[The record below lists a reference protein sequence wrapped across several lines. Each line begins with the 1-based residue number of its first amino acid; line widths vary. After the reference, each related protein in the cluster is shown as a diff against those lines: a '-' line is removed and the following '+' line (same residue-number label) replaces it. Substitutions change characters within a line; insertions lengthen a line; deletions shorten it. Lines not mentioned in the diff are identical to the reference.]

1 MKLLEV
7 KNLST
12 GFASESGFFQA
23 VNDISFSLEKGKTT
37 GVVGESGSGKSVT
50 ALSIMRLLPKPSG
63 KIISGSIVFKGQDLL
78 TVQTKDMERIRGNR
92 IGMIFQEP
100 MTALNPVL
108 SIGKQMIEAYRLHT
122 GLNEDEALRSA
133 INMLDRVGLSSP
145 DLRMLEYPH
154 QLSGGMRQRV
164 MIAMAIACKP
174 DLLIADE
181 PTTALDVTVQA
192 QILGL
197 IQDLQK
203 EMGMSVLIITHDLGV
218 VAETCDDV
226 VVMQNGLICETA
238 NVFDLFDKPNHDYTR
253 SLLASIPRLDSQPK
267 STLPVLT
274 SIAKK
279 ERTTETNLDDSNYGR
294 ILHSSDTDNF
304 SQIKPNE
311 ILKVEKLA
319 MYFPFRKGVL
329 GRAKGYN
336 RAVDGVSFSIPQ
348 GQTLGIVGESGC
360 GKSTIARCIL
370 RLYSPTSGKIFF
382 DGKDITKLK
391 PKQLKMIRNDL
402 QMIFQDPMDSL
413 NPRHTAGEI
422 IEEPLA
428 INNFEKFY
436 RKKRVL
442 ELLDTV
448 GLPKESLKKYTFEF
462 SGGQKQRIGIARALA
477 LRPKLVVCDE
487 AVSALDVSTQAHIL
501 NLLLDLQDE
510 FGLTYL
516 FISHNL
522 AVVKH
527 MSDKVA
533 VMRSGK
539 IVEENSSEKIYNEAI
554 QPYTR
559 NLISSIPVIHPSE
572 RANFEPSAR

>member
-1 MKLLEV
+1 M
-7 KNLST
+7 
-12 GFASESGFFQA
+12 
-23 VNDISFSLEKGKTT
+23 
-37 GVVGESGSGKSVT
+37 
-50 ALSIMRLLPKPSG
+50 
-63 KIISGSIVFKGQDLL
+63 
-78 TVQTKDMERIRGNR
+78 
-92 IGMIFQEP
+92 
-100 MTALNPVL
+100 
-108 SIGKQMIEAYRLHT
+108 
-122 GLNEDEALRSA
+122 
-133 INMLDRVGLSSP
+133 
-145 DLRMLEYPH
+145 
-154 QLSGGMRQRV
+154 

-197 IQDLQK
+197 IQELQK
-203 EMGMSVLIITHDLGV
+203 EIGMSVLVITHDLGV

-274 SIAKK
+274 TITKK
-279 ERTTETNLDDSNYGR
+279 ERTIETNLNGSNYGR
-294 ILHSSDTDNF
+294 ILHSSDTDNY
-304 SQIKPNE
+304 SQVKPNE

-329 GRAKGYN
+329 GRAKKYN

-501 NLLLDLQDE
+501 NLLLDLQNE

-559 NLISSIPVIHPSE
+559 NLISSIPVTHPSE
-572 RANFEPSAR
+572 RASFEHSAR

>member
-7 KNLST
+7 NNLST
-12 GFASESGFFQA
+12 GFLSESEVFKA
-23 VNDISFSLEKGKTT
+23 VDNISFSLAKGKTT
-37 GVVGESGSGKSVT
+37 GIVGESGCGKSVT
-50 ALSIMRLLPKPSG
+50 ALSIMRLLPKPAG
-63 KIISGSIVFKGQDLL
+63 KIFSGSIIFKGQNLL
-78 TVQTKDMERIRGNR
+78 KVQPREMERIRGNR

-108 SIGKQMIEAYRLHT
+108 SIGKQMIESYRLHS
-122 GLNEDEALRSA
+122 DISYDAALRSA
-133 INMLDRVGLSSP
+133 ADMLDRVGLSSP

-164 MIAMAIACKP
+164 MIAMAIACNP

-192 QILGL
+192 QILQL
-197 IQDLQK
+197 IQELQK

-226 VVMQNGLICETA
+226 VVMHGGTICETE
-238 NVFDLFDKPNHDYTR
+238 NVFDIFDKPNHDYTK

-267 STLPVLT
+267 SILPVLG
-274 SIAKK
+274 SITKRRK
-279 ERTTETNLDDSNYGR
+279 ERDSNSDSVNYEGNNQDSHTAEIGR
-294 ILHSSDTDNF
+294 DGSHG
-304 SQIKPNE
+304 
-311 ILKVEKLA
+311 ILKIEKLS
-319 MYFPFRKGVL
+319 MYFPIREGVL
-329 GRAKGYN
+329 GRIKSYN
-336 RAVDGVSFSIPQ
+336 RAVDEVSFSITK
-348 GQTLGIVGESGC
+348 GQTLGLVGESGC
-360 GKSTIARCIL
+360 GKSTIARCVL
-370 RLYSPTSGKIFF
+370 RLYSPTSGKIIF

-391 PKQLKMIRNDL
+391 ANQLRLIRNDL

-413 NPRHTAGEI
+413 NPRHTASEI
-422 IEEPLA
+422 IEEPLL
-428 INNFEKFY
+428 INNLNKIY
-436 RKKRVL
+436 RGKRVL
-442 ELLDTV
+442 ELLDIV
-448 GLPKESLKKYTFEF
+448 GLPRESLKKYPFEF

-487 AVSALDVSTQAHIL
+487 AVSALDVSTQAQIL
-501 NLLLDLQDE
+501 NLLLDLQKE

-533 VMRSGK
+533 VMKSGK
-539 IVEENSSEKIYNEAI
+539 IVEENSSDKIYNEAAH
-554 QPYTR
+554 PYTQK
-559 NLISSIPVIHPSE
+559 LISSIPVIHPAE
-572 RANFEPSAR
+572 RTRFERSSN

>member
-122 GLNEDEALRSA
+122 GLNEHEALRSA

-329 GRAKGYN
+329 GRAKNYN

-448 GLPKESLKKYTFEF
+448 GLPKGSLKKYTFEF

-501 NLLLDLQDE
+501 NLLLDLQSE

-533 VMRSGK
+533 VMRSGE

-559 NLISSIPVIHPSE
+559 NLISSIPVTHPSE
-572 RANFEPSAR
+572 RARFEHSER

>member
-37 GVVGESGSGKSVT
+37 GIVGESGSGKSVT

-78 TVQTKDMERIRGNR
+78 TVQTKHMERIRGNR

-197 IQDLQK
+197 IQELQK

-329 GRAKGYN
+329 GRTKNYN
-336 RAVDGVSFSIPQ
+336 RAVDDVSFSIPQ

-428 INNFEKFY
+428 INNFEKLH

-487 AVSALDVSTQAHIL
+487 AVSALDVSTQAQIL
-501 NLLLDLQDE
+501 NLLLDLQNE
-510 FGLTYL
+510 FGLSYL

-559 NLISSIPVIHPSE
+559 NLISSIPVTHPSE
-572 RANFEPSAR
+572 RASFEHSAR

>member
-7 KNLST
+7 NNLST
-12 GFASESGFFQA
+12 GFLSESEVFRA
-23 VNDISFSLEKGKTT
+23 VNNISFSLAEGKTT
-37 GVVGESGSGKSVT
+37 GIVGESGCGKSVT
-50 ALSIMRLLPKPSG
+50 ALSIMRLLPKPAG
-63 KIISGSIVFKGQDLL
+63 KIFSGSIIFKGQNLL
-78 TVQTKDMERIRGNR
+78 KVQPREMERIRGNR

-108 SIGKQMIEAYRLHT
+108 SIGKQMIESYRLHT
-122 GLNEDEALRSA
+122 DISYDAALRSA
-133 INMLDRVGLSSP
+133 ADMLDRVGLSSP

-164 MIAMAIACKP
+164 MIAMAIACNP

-192 QILGL
+192 QILQL
-197 IQDLQK
+197 IQELQR

-226 VVMQNGLICETA
+226 VVMHGGTICETA
-238 NVFDLFDKPNHDYTR
+238 NVFDIFDRPNHDYTK

-267 STLPVLT
+267 SILPVLG
-274 SIAKK
+274 SITKRRK
-279 ERTTETNLDDSNYGR
+279 ERDSNSDSVNYEGNNQD
-294 ILHSSDTDNF
+294 SDTAEIGRDG
-304 SQIKPNE
+304 SHG
-311 ILKVEKLA
+311 ILKIEKLS
-319 MYFPFRKGVL
+319 MYFPIREGVL
-329 GRAKGYN
+329 GRIKSYN
-336 RAVDGVSFSIPQ
+336 RAVDEVSFSITK
-348 GQTLGIVGESGC
+348 GQTLGLVGESGC
-360 GKSTIARCIL
+360 GKSTIARCVL
-370 RLYSPTSGKIFF
+370 RLYSPTSGKIIF

-391 PKQLKMIRNDL
+391 TNQLRLIRNDL

-413 NPRHTAGEI
+413 NPRHTASEI
-422 IEEPLA
+422 IEEPLL
-428 INNFEKFY
+428 INNFNKIY
-436 RKKRVL
+436 RGKRVL
-442 ELLDTV
+442 ELLDIV
-448 GLPKESLKKYTFEF
+448 GLPRESLKKYPFEF

-487 AVSALDVSTQAHIL
+487 AVSALDVSTQAQIL
-501 NLLLDLQDE
+501 NLLLDLQKE

-533 VMRSGK
+533 VMKSGK
-539 IVEENSSEKIYNEAI
+539 IVEENSSDKIYNEAAH
-554 QPYTR
+554 PYTQK
-559 NLISSIPVIHPSE
+559 LISSIPVIHPEE
-572 RANFEPSAR
+572 RTRFERSSN

>member
-1 MKLLEV
+1 VKLLEV
-7 KNLST
+7 NNLST
-12 GFASESGFFQA
+12 GFLSESEVFKA
-23 VNDISFSLEKGKTT
+23 VNDISFSLEKGRTT
-37 GVVGESGSGKSVT
+37 GIVGESGCGKSVT
-50 ALSIMRLLPKPSG
+50 ALSIMRLLPKPAG
-63 KIISGSIVFKGQDLL
+63 KIFAGSIIFKGKNLL
-78 TVQTKDMERIRGNR
+78 KIQPREMEKIRGNR

-108 SIGKQMIEAYRLHT
+108 TVGKQMVEAYRLHT
-122 GLNEDEALRSA
+122 DITDDAALRSA
-133 INMLDRVGLSSP
+133 ADMLHRVGLSSP

-192 QILGL
+192 QILQL

-226 VVMQNGLICETA
+226 VVMHGGTICETA
-238 NVFDLFDKPNHDYTR
+238 NVFDIFDRPNHDYTK

-267 STLPVLT
+267 SILPVLT
-274 SIAKK
+274 SITKRRK
-279 ERTTETNLDDSNYGR
+279 ESDANLESLNYGGNIR
-294 ILHSSDTDNF
+294 DADTAEMG
-304 SQIKPNE
+304 QTEPHG

-319 MYFPFRKGVL
+319 MYFPIREGVL
-329 GRAKGYN
+329 GRIKSYN
-336 RAVDGVSFSIPQ
+336 RAVDEVSFSISK
-348 GQTLGIVGESGC
+348 GQTLGLVGESGC
-360 GKSTIARCIL
+360 GKSTIARCVL
-370 RLYSPTSGKIFF
+370 RLYSPTSGNIIF
-382 DGKDITKLK
+382 DGEDISKLK
-391 PKQLKMIRNDL
+391 ANQLKLIRNDL

-413 NPRHTAGEI
+413 NPRHTASEI
-422 IEEPLA
+422 IEEPLL
-428 INNFEKFY
+428 INNFSKIY

-442 ELLDTV
+442 ELLDIV
-448 GLPKESLKKYTFEF
+448 GLPKESLKKYPFEF

-487 AVSALDVSTQAHIL
+487 AVSALDVSTQAQVL
-501 NLLLDLQDE
+501 NLLLDLQNE

-533 VMRSGK
+533 VMKSGR
-539 IVEENSSEKIYNEAI
+539 IVEENSSDKIYNEAVH
-554 QPYTR
+554 PYTQK
-559 NLISSIPVIHPSE
+559 LISSIPVIHPAGRTKSE
-572 RANFEPSAR
+572 

>member
-294 ILHSSDTDNF
+294 ILHSSDTDNY
-304 SQIKPNE
+304 SQIKLNE

-329 GRAKGYN
+329 GRAKDYN

-501 NLLLDLQDE
+501 NLLLDLQSE

-533 VMRSGK
+533 VMRSGE

-559 NLISSIPVIHPSE
+559 NLISSIPVTHPSE
-572 RANFEPSAR
+572 RASFENSVR

>member
-7 KNLST
+7 NNLST
-12 GFASESGFFQA
+12 GFLSESEVFRA
-23 VNDISFSLEKGKTT
+23 VNNISFSLAEGKTT
-37 GVVGESGSGKSVT
+37 GIVGESGCGKSVT
-50 ALSIMRLLPKPSG
+50 ALSIMRLLPKPAG
-63 KIISGSIVFKGQDLL
+63 KIFSGSIIFKGQNLL
-78 TVQTKDMERIRGNR
+78 KVQPREMERIRGNR

-108 SIGKQMIEAYRLHT
+108 SIGKQMIESYRLHT
-122 GLNEDEALRSA
+122 DISYDAALRSA
-133 INMLDRVGLSSP
+133 ADMLDRVGLSSP

-164 MIAMAIACKP
+164 MIAMAIACNP

-192 QILGL
+192 QILQL
-197 IQDLQK
+197 IQELQR

-226 VVMQNGLICETA
+226 VVMHGGTICETA
-238 NVFDLFDKPNHDYTR
+238 NVFDIFDRPNHDYTK

-267 STLPVLT
+267 SILPVLG
-274 SIAKK
+274 SITKRRK
-279 ERTTETNLDDSNYGR
+279 ERDSNSDNLNYEGN
-294 ILHSSDTDNF
+294 SQDSDTAEIGRDG
-304 SQIKPNE
+304 SHG
-311 ILKVEKLA
+311 ILKIEKLA
-319 MYFPFRKGVL
+319 MYFPIREGVL
-329 GRAKGYN
+329 GRIKSYN
-336 RAVDGVSFSIPQ
+336 RAVDEVSFSITK
-348 GQTLGIVGESGC
+348 GQTLGLVGESGC
-360 GKSTIARCIL
+360 GKSTIARCVL
-370 RLYSPTSGKIFF
+370 RLYSPTSGKIIF

-391 PKQLKMIRNDL
+391 TNQLRLIRNDL

-413 NPRHTAGEI
+413 NPRHTASEI
-422 IEEPLA
+422 IEEPLL
-428 INNFEKFY
+428 INNFNKIY
-436 RKKRVL
+436 RGKRVL
-442 ELLDTV
+442 ELLDIV
-448 GLPKESLKKYTFEF
+448 GLPRESLKKYPFEF

-487 AVSALDVSTQAHIL
+487 AVSALDVSTQAQIL
-501 NLLLDLQDE
+501 NLLLDLQKE

-533 VMRSGK
+533 VMKSGK
-539 IVEENSSEKIYNEAI
+539 IVEENSSDKIYNEAAH
-554 QPYTR
+554 PYTQK
-559 NLISSIPVIHPSE
+559 LISSIPVIHPAE
-572 RANFEPSAR
+572 RTRFERSSN

>member
-294 ILHSSDTDNF
+294 ILDSSDTDNY
-304 SQIKPNE
+304 SQIKLNE

-329 GRAKGYN
+329 GRAKDYN

-391 PKQLKMIRNDL
+391 PKQLKTIRNDL

-501 NLLLDLQDE
+501 NLLLDLQSE

-533 VMRSGK
+533 VMRSGE

-559 NLISSIPVIHPSE
+559 NLISSIPVTHPSE
-572 RANFEPSAR
+572 RASFEHSAR

>member
-37 GVVGESGSGKSVT
+37 GIVGESGSGKSVT

-78 TVQTKDMERIRGNR
+78 TVQTKHMERIRGNR

-122 GLNEDEALRSA
+122 GLNEHEALRSA

-329 GRAKGYN
+329 GRAKNYN

-448 GLPKESLKKYTFEF
+448 GLPKGSLKKYTFEF

-501 NLLLDLQDE
+501 NLLLDLQSE

-533 VMRSGK
+533 VMRSGE

-559 NLISSIPVIHPSE
+559 NLISSIPVTHPSE
-572 RANFEPSAR
+572 RARFEHSER

>member
-7 KNLST
+7 NNLST
-12 GFASESGFFQA
+12 GFLSESEVFKA
-23 VNDISFSLEKGKTT
+23 VNDISFSLEKGRTT
-37 GVVGESGSGKSVT
+37 GIVGESGCGKSVT
-50 ALSIMRLLPKPSG
+50 ALSIMRLLPKPAG
-63 KIISGSIVFKGQDLL
+63 KIFAGSIIFKGKNLL
-78 TVQTKDMERIRGNR
+78 KIQPREMEKIRGNR

-108 SIGKQMIEAYRLHT
+108 SIGKQMLEAYRLHT
-122 GLNEDEALRSA
+122 DISYDSALRSA
-133 INMLDRVGLSSP
+133 VDMLHRVGLSSP

-192 QILGL
+192 QILQL

-226 VVMQNGLICETA
+226 VVMHGGTICETA
-238 NVFDLFDKPNHDYTR
+238 NVFDIFDRPNHRYTK

-267 STLPVLT
+267 SIFPVLT
-274 SIAKK
+274 SITERRK
-279 ERTTETNLDDSNYGR
+279 ESDANLESLNYRGNIRDSDAAEMTRTEPHN
-294 ILHSSDTDNF
+294 
-304 SQIKPNE
+304 
-311 ILKVEKLA
+311 ILKVDKLA
-319 MYFPFRKGVL
+319 MYFPIREGVL
-329 GRAKGYN
+329 GRIKSYN
-336 RAVDGVSFSIPQ
+336 RAVDEVSFSISK
-348 GQTLGIVGESGC
+348 GQTLGLVGESGC
-360 GKSTIARCIL
+360 GKSTIARCVL
-370 RLYSPTSGKIFF
+370 RLYSPTSGNIIF
-382 DGKDITKLK
+382 DGEDISKLK
-391 PKQLKMIRNDL
+391 ANQLKLIRNDL

-413 NPRHTAGEI
+413 NPRHTASEI
-422 IEEPLA
+422 IEEPLL
-428 INNFEKFY
+428 INNFSKIY

-442 ELLDTV
+442 ELLDIV
-448 GLPKESLKKYTFEF
+448 GLPKESLKKYPFEF

-487 AVSALDVSTQAHIL
+487 AVSALDVSTQAQVL
-501 NLLLDLQDE
+501 NLLLDLQNE

-533 VMRSGK
+533 VMKSGR
-539 IVEENSSEKIYNEAI
+539 IVEENSSDKIYNEAVH
-554 QPYTR
+554 PYTQK
-559 NLISSIPVIHPSE
+559 LISSIPVIHPAGRTKSE
-572 RANFEPSAR
+572 

>member
-294 ILHSSDTDNF
+294 ILHSSDTDNY
-304 SQIKPNE
+304 SQIKLNE

-391 PKQLKMIRNDL
+391 PKQLKMIRSDL

-501 NLLLDLQDE
+501 NLLLDLQSE

-533 VMRSGK
+533 VMRSGE

-559 NLISSIPVIHPSE
+559 NLISSIPVTHPSE
-572 RANFEPSAR
+572 RARFEHSER

>member
-7 KNLST
+7 NNLST
-12 GFASESGFFQA
+12 GFLSESEVFRA
-23 VNDISFSLEKGKTT
+23 VNNISFSLAKGKTT
-37 GVVGESGSGKSVT
+37 GIVGESGCGKSVT
-50 ALSIMRLLPKPSG
+50 ALSIMRLLPKPAG
-63 KIISGSIVFKGQDLL
+63 KIFSGSIIFKGQNLL
-78 TVQTKDMERIRGNR
+78 KVQPREMERIRGNR

-108 SIGKQMIEAYRLHT
+108 SIGKQMIESYRLHS
-122 GLNEDEALRSA
+122 DISYDAALRSA
-133 INMLDRVGLSSP
+133 ADMLDRVGLSSP

-164 MIAMAIACKP
+164 MIAMAIACNP

-192 QILGL
+192 QILQL
-197 IQDLQK
+197 IQELQR

-226 VVMQNGLICETA
+226 VVMHGGTICETA
-238 NVFDLFDKPNHDYTR
+238 NVFDIFDRPNHDYTK

-267 STLPVLT
+267 SILPVLG
-274 SIAKK
+274 SITKRRK
-279 ERTTETNLDDSNYGR
+279 GSDSNSDSLNYGGINR
-294 ILHSSDTDNF
+294 EPDTAEIGRDG
-304 SQIKPNE
+304 PHG
-311 ILKVEKLA
+311 ILKIEKLA
-319 MYFPFRKGVL
+319 MYFPIREGVL
-329 GRAKGYN
+329 GRIKGYN
-336 RAVDGVSFSIPQ
+336 RAVDEVSFSITK
-348 GQTLGIVGESGC
+348 GQTLGLVGESGC
-360 GKSTIARCIL
+360 GKSTIARCVL
-370 RLYSPTSGKIFF
+370 RLYSPTSGKIIF

-391 PKQLKMIRNDL
+391 ANQLRLIRNDL

-413 NPRHTAGEI
+413 NPRHTASEI
-422 IEEPLA
+422 IEEPLL
-428 INNFEKFY
+428 INNFNKIY
-436 RKKRVL
+436 RGKRVL
-442 ELLDTV
+442 ELLDIV
-448 GLPKESLKKYTFEF
+448 GLPRESLKKYPFEF

-487 AVSALDVSTQAHIL
+487 AVSALDVSTQAQIL
-501 NLLLDLQDE
+501 NLLLDLQKE

-533 VMRSGK
+533 VMKSGK
-539 IVEENSSEKIYNEAI
+539 IVEENSSDKIYNEAAH
-554 QPYTR
+554 PYTQK
-559 NLISSIPVIHPSE
+559 LISSIPVIHPEE
-572 RANFEPSAR
+572 RTRFERSSN

>member
-7 KNLST
+7 NNLST
-12 GFASESGFFQA
+12 GFLSESGFLQV

-37 GVVGESGSGKSVT
+37 GIVGESGSGKSVT
-50 ALSIMRLLPKPSG
+50 ALSIMRLLPKPAG
-63 KIISGSIVFKGQDLL
+63 KILSGSIVFKGQDLL
-78 TVQTKDMERIRGNR
+78 KVQTRDMEKIRGNR

-122 GLNEDEALRSA
+122 NIGSDEALRSA
-133 INMLDRVGLSSP
+133 ITMLDRVGLSSP
-145 DLRMLEYPH
+145 DLRVLEYPH

-197 IQDLQK
+197 IQELQK
-203 EMGMSVLIITHDLGV
+203 EMGMSVLLITHDLGV

-226 VVMQNGLICETA
+226 VVMQKGSICETA
-238 NVFDLFDKPNHDYTR
+238 NVFNIFDKPNHDYTR

-267 STLPVLT
+267 STLPVLNKIT
-274 SIAKK
+274 KK
-279 ERTTETNLDDSNYGR
+279 EETTETNLDRSSYERN
-294 ILHSSDTDNF
+294 LHGAETDKY
-304 SQIKPNE
+304 SQIKPDD
-311 ILKVEKLA
+311 ILRVEKLA
-319 MYFPFRKGVL
+319 MYFPSREGVL
-329 GRAKGYN
+329 GRTKNYN
-336 RAVDGVSFSIPQ
+336 RAVDDVSLFIPR

-370 RLYSPTSGKIFF
+370 RLYSPTSGKIIF

-391 PKQLKMIRNDL
+391 PNELKPIRNDL

-428 INNFEKFY
+428 INNVEKLC

-442 ELLDTV
+442 QLLDTV

-487 AVSALDVSTQAHIL
+487 AVSALDVSTQAQVL
-501 NLLLDLQDE
+501 NLLLDLQNE

-533 VMRSGK
+533 VMKSGK
-539 IVEENSSEKIYNEAI
+539 IVEENSSEKIYNEAN
-554 QPYTR
+554 QPYTK
-559 NLISSIPVIHPSE
+559 NLISSIPATHPSE
-572 RANFEPSAR
+572 RSNFERSAN

>member
-37 GVVGESGSGKSVT
+37 GIVGESGSGKSVT

-78 TVQTKDMERIRGNR
+78 TLQTKDMERIRGNR

-108 SIGKQMIEAYRLHT
+108 SIGKQMVEAYRLHT
-122 GLNEDEALRSA
+122 GLNEHEALRSA

-192 QILGL
+192 QILDL
-197 IQDLQK
+197 IQELQE
-203 EMGMSVLIITHDLGV
+203 EMGMSVLVITHDLGV

-329 GRAKGYN
+329 GRAKNYN

-382 DGKDITKLK
+382 NGKDITKLK
-391 PKQLKMIRNDL
+391 PKQLKMIRNEL

-448 GLPKESLKKYTFEF
+448 GLPKGSLKKYTFEF

-501 NLLLDLQDE
+501 NLLLDLQNE

-533 VMRSGK
+533 VMRSGE

-559 NLISSIPVIHPSE
+559 NLISSIPVTHPSE
-572 RANFEPSAR
+572 RASFEHSTR

>member
-7 KNLST
+7 NNLST
-12 GFASESGFFQA
+12 GFLSESEVFKA
-23 VNDISFSLEKGKTT
+23 VDNISFSLAKGKTT
-37 GVVGESGSGKSVT
+37 GIVGESGCGKSVT
-50 ALSIMRLLPKPSG
+50 ALSIMRLLPKPAG
-63 KIISGSIVFKGQDLL
+63 KIFSGSIIFKGQNLL
-78 TVQTKDMERIRGNR
+78 KVQPREMERIRGNR

-108 SIGKQMIEAYRLHT
+108 SIGKQMIESYRLHT
-122 GLNEDEALRSA
+122 DISYDAALRSA
-133 INMLDRVGLSSP
+133 ADMLDRVGLSSP

-164 MIAMAIACKP
+164 MIAMAIACNP

-192 QILGL
+192 QILQL
-197 IQDLQK
+197 IQELQR

-226 VVMQNGLICETA
+226 VVMHGGTICETA
-238 NVFDLFDKPNHDYTR
+238 NVFDIFDRPNHDYTK

-267 STLPVLT
+267 SILPVLG
-274 SIAKK
+274 SITKRRK
-279 ERTTETNLDDSNYGR
+279 ERDSNSDSVNYEGNNQD
-294 ILHSSDTDNF
+294 SDTAEIGRDG
-304 SQIKPNE
+304 SHG
-311 ILKVEKLA
+311 ILKIEKLA
-319 MYFPFRKGVL
+319 MYFPIREGVL
-329 GRAKGYN
+329 GRIKSYN
-336 RAVDGVSFSIPQ
+336 RAVDEVSFSITK
-348 GQTLGIVGESGC
+348 GQTLGLVGESGC
-360 GKSTIARCIL
+360 GKSTIARCVL
-370 RLYSPTSGKIFF
+370 RLYSPTSGKIIF

-391 PKQLKMIRNDL
+391 ANQLRLIRNDL

-413 NPRHTAGEI
+413 NPRHTASEI
-422 IEEPLA
+422 IEEPLL
-428 INNFEKFY
+428 INNLNKIY
-436 RKKRVL
+436 RGKRVL
-442 ELLDTV
+442 ELLDIV
-448 GLPKESLKKYTFEF
+448 GLPKESLKKYPFEF

-487 AVSALDVSTQAHIL
+487 AVSALDVSTQAQIL
-501 NLLLDLQDE
+501 NLLLDLQKE

-533 VMRSGK
+533 VMKSGK
-539 IVEENSSEKIYNEAI
+539 IVEENSSDKIYNEAAH
-554 QPYTR
+554 PYTQK
-559 NLISSIPVIHPSE
+559 LISSIPVIHPEE
-572 RANFEPSAR
+572 RTRFERSSN

>member
-294 ILHSSDTDNF
+294 ILDSSDTDNY

-329 GRAKGYN
+329 GRAKDYN

-501 NLLLDLQDE
+501 NLLLDLQSE

-533 VMRSGK
+533 VMRSGE

-559 NLISSIPVIHPSE
+559 NLISSIPVTHPSE
-572 RANFEPSAR
+572 RARFEHSER

>member
-294 ILHSSDTDNF
+294 ILDSSDTDNY
-304 SQIKPNE
+304 SQIKLNE

-329 GRAKGYN
+329 GRAKDYN

-391 PKQLKMIRNDL
+391 PKQLKMIRSDL

-501 NLLLDLQDE
+501 NLLLDLQSE

-533 VMRSGK
+533 VMRSGE

-559 NLISSIPVIHPSE
+559 NLISSIPVTHPSE
-572 RANFEPSAR
+572 RARFEHSER

>member
-7 KNLST
+7 DNLST
-12 GFASESGFFQA
+12 GFLSESEVFRA
-23 VNDISFSLEKGKTT
+23 VNNISFSLAKGKTT
-37 GVVGESGSGKSVT
+37 GIVGESGCGKSVT
-50 ALSIMRLLPKPSG
+50 ALSIMRLLPKPAG
-63 KIISGSIVFKGQDLL
+63 KIFSGSIIFKGQNLL
-78 TVQTKDMERIRGNR
+78 KVQPREMERIRGNR

-108 SIGKQMIEAYRLHT
+108 SIGKQMIESYRLHS
-122 GLNEDEALRSA
+122 DISYDAALRSA
-133 INMLDRVGLSSP
+133 ADMLDRVGLSSP

-164 MIAMAIACKP
+164 MIAMAIACNP

-192 QILGL
+192 RILQL
-197 IQDLQK
+197 IQELQR

-226 VVMQNGLICETA
+226 VVMHGGTICETA
-238 NVFDLFDKPNHDYTR
+238 NVFDIFDRPNHEYTK

-267 STLPVLT
+267 SILPVLG
-274 SIAKK
+274 SITKRRK
-279 ERTTETNLDDSNYGR
+279 ESDSNSDSLNYLGISR
-294 ILHSSDTDNF
+294 DSDTAEIGRDG
-304 SQIKPNE
+304 PHG
-311 ILKVEKLA
+311 ILKIDKLA
-319 MYFPFRKGVL
+319 MYFPIREGVL
-329 GRAKGYN
+329 GRIKSYN
-336 RAVDGVSFSIPQ
+336 RAVDEVSFSITK
-348 GQTLGIVGESGC
+348 GQTLGLVGESGC
-360 GKSTIARCIL
+360 GKSTIARCVL
-370 RLYSPTSGKIFF
+370 RLYSPTSGKIIF

-391 PKQLKMIRNDL
+391 ANQLRLIRNDL

-413 NPRHTAGEI
+413 NPRHTASEI
-422 IEEPLA
+422 IEEPLL
-428 INNFEKFY
+428 INNLNKIY
-436 RKKRVL
+436 RGKRVL
-442 ELLDTV
+442 ELLDIV
-448 GLPKESLKKYTFEF
+448 GLPRESLKKYPFEF

-487 AVSALDVSTQAHIL
+487 AVSALDVSTQAQIL
-501 NLLLDLQDE
+501 NLLLDLQKE

-533 VMRSGK
+533 VMKSGK
-539 IVEENSSEKIYNEAI
+539 IVEENSSEKIYNEAAH
-554 QPYTR
+554 PYTQK
-559 NLISSIPVIHPSE
+559 LISSIPVIHPAE
-572 RANFEPSAR
+572 RTRFERSSN

>member
-37 GVVGESGSGKSVT
+37 GIVGESGSGKSVT

-78 TVQTKDMERIRGNR
+78 TLQTKDMERIRGNR

-108 SIGKQMIEAYRLHT
+108 SIGKQMVEAYRLHT
-122 GLNEDEALRSA
+122 GLNEHEALRSA

-192 QILGL
+192 QILDL
-197 IQDLQK
+197 IQELQE
-203 EMGMSVLIITHDLGV
+203 EMGMSVLVITHDLGV

-267 STLPVLT
+267 SILPVWT

-319 MYFPFRKGVL
+319 MHFPFRKGVL
-329 GRAKGYN
+329 GRAKNYN

-382 DGKDITKLK
+382 NGKDITKLK
-391 PKQLKMIRNDL
+391 PKQLKMIRNEL

-448 GLPKESLKKYTFEF
+448 GLPKGSLKKYTFEF

-501 NLLLDLQDE
+501 NLLLDLQNE

-533 VMRSGK
+533 VMRSGE

-559 NLISSIPVIHPSE
+559 NLISSIPVTHPSE
-572 RANFEPSAR
+572 RASFEHSTR

>member
-7 KNLST
+7 NNLST
-12 GFASESGFFQA
+12 GFLSESEVFKA
-23 VNDISFSLEKGKTT
+23 VDNISFSLAKGKTT
-37 GVVGESGSGKSVT
+37 GIVGESGCGKSVT
-50 ALSIMRLLPKPSG
+50 ALSIMRLLPKPAG
-63 KIISGSIVFKGQDLL
+63 KIFSGSIIFKGQNLL
-78 TVQTKDMERIRGNR
+78 KVQPREMERIRGNR

-108 SIGKQMIEAYRLHT
+108 SIGKQMIESYRLHT
-122 GLNEDEALRSA
+122 DISYDAALRSA
-133 INMLDRVGLSSP
+133 ADMLDRVGLSSP

-164 MIAMAIACKP
+164 MIAMAIACNP

-192 QILGL
+192 QILQL
-197 IQDLQK
+197 IQELQR

-226 VVMQNGLICETA
+226 VVMHGGTICETE
-238 NVFDLFDKPNHDYTR
+238 NVFDIFDKPNHDYTK

-267 STLPVLT
+267 SILPVLG
-274 SIAKK
+274 SITKRRK
-279 ERTTETNLDDSNYGR
+279 ERDSNSDSVNYEGNNQD
-294 ILHSSDTDNF
+294 SDTAEIGRDG
-304 SQIKPNE
+304 SHG
-311 ILKVEKLA
+311 ILKIEKLS
-319 MYFPFRKGVL
+319 MYFPIREGVL
-329 GRAKGYN
+329 GRIKSYN
-336 RAVDGVSFSIPQ
+336 RAVDEVSFSITK
-348 GQTLGIVGESGC
+348 GQTLGLVGESGC
-360 GKSTIARCIL
+360 GKSTIARCVL
-370 RLYSPTSGKIFF
+370 RLYSPTSGKIIF

-391 PKQLKMIRNDL
+391 ANQLRLIRNDL

-413 NPRHTAGEI
+413 NPRHTASEI
-422 IEEPLA
+422 IEEPLL
-428 INNFEKFY
+428 INNLNKIY
-436 RKKRVL
+436 RGKRVL
-442 ELLDTV
+442 ELLDIV
-448 GLPKESLKKYTFEF
+448 GLPRESLKKYPFEF

-487 AVSALDVSTQAHIL
+487 AVSALDVSTQAQIL
-501 NLLLDLQDE
+501 NLLLDLQKE

-533 VMRSGK
+533 VMKSGK
-539 IVEENSSEKIYNEAI
+539 IVEENSSGKIYNEAAH
-554 QPYTR
+554 PYTQK
-559 NLISSIPVIHPSE
+559 LISSIPVIHPAE
-572 RANFEPSAR
+572 RTRFEQSSN

>member
-1 MKLLEV
+1 VKLLEV

-37 GVVGESGSGKSVT
+37 GIVGESGSGKSVT

-78 TVQTKDMERIRGNR
+78 TLQTKDMERIRGNR

-108 SIGKQMIEAYRLHT
+108 SIGKQMVEAYRLHT
-122 GLNEDEALRSA
+122 GLNEHEALRSA

-192 QILGL
+192 QILDL
-197 IQDLQK
+197 IQELQE
-203 EMGMSVLIITHDLGV
+203 EMGMSVLVITHDLGV

-329 GRAKGYN
+329 GRAKNYN

-382 DGKDITKLK
+382 NGKDITKLK
-391 PKQLKMIRNDL
+391 PKQLKMIRNEL

-448 GLPKESLKKYTFEF
+448 GLPKGSLKKYTFEF

-501 NLLLDLQDE
+501 NLLLDLQNE

-533 VMRSGK
+533 VMRSGE

-559 NLISSIPVIHPSE
+559 NLISSIPVTHPSE
-572 RANFEPSAR
+572 RASFEHSTR

>member
-294 ILHSSDTDNF
+294 ILHSSDTDNY
-304 SQIKPNE
+304 SQIKLNE

-329 GRAKGYN
+329 GRAKDYN

-382 DGKDITKLK
+382 DGKNITKLK
-391 PKQLKMIRNDL
+391 PNQLKMIRNDL

-428 INNFEKFY
+428 INNFEKLH

-487 AVSALDVSTQAHIL
+487 AVSALDVSTQAQIL
-501 NLLLDLQDE
+501 NLLLDLQNE
-510 FGLTYL
+510 FGLSYL

-533 VMRSGK
+533 VMRSGE

-559 NLISSIPVIHPSE
+559 NLISSIPVTHPSE
-572 RANFEPSAR
+572 RASFEHSAR

>member
-7 KNLST
+7 NNLST
-12 GFASESGFFQA
+12 GFLSESEVFRA
-23 VNDISFSLEKGKTT
+23 VNNISFSLAKGKTT
-37 GVVGESGSGKSVT
+37 GIVGESGCGKSVT
-50 ALSIMRLLPKPSG
+50 ALSIMRLLPKPAG
-63 KIISGSIVFKGQDLL
+63 KIFSGSIIFKGQNLL
-78 TVQTKDMERIRGNR
+78 KVQPREMERIRGNR

-108 SIGKQMIEAYRLHT
+108 SIGKQMIESYRLHS
-122 GLNEDEALRSA
+122 DISYDAALRSA
-133 INMLDRVGLSSP
+133 ADMLDRVGLSSP

-164 MIAMAIACKP
+164 MIAMAIACNP

-192 QILGL
+192 QILQL
-197 IQDLQK
+197 IQELQR

-226 VVMQNGLICETA
+226 VVMHGGTICETA
-238 NVFDLFDKPNHDYTR
+238 NVFDIFDRPNHDYTK

-267 STLPVLT
+267 SILPVLG
-274 SIAKK
+274 SITKRRK
-279 ERTTETNLDDSNYGR
+279 ERDSNSDNLNYEGN
-294 ILHSSDTDNF
+294 SQDSDTAEIGRDG
-304 SQIKPNE
+304 SHG
-311 ILKVEKLA
+311 ILKIEKLA
-319 MYFPFRKGVL
+319 MYFPIREGVL
-329 GRAKGYN
+329 GRIKSYN
-336 RAVDGVSFSIPQ
+336 RAVDEVSFSITK
-348 GQTLGIVGESGC
+348 GQTLGLVGESGC
-360 GKSTIARCIL
+360 GKSTIARCVL
-370 RLYSPTSGKIFF
+370 RLYSPTSGKIIF

-391 PKQLKMIRNDL
+391 ANQLRLIRNDL

-413 NPRHTAGEI
+413 NPRHTASEI
-422 IEEPLA
+422 IEEPLL
-428 INNFEKFY
+428 INNLNKIY
-436 RKKRVL
+436 RGKRVL
-442 ELLDTV
+442 ELLDIV
-448 GLPKESLKKYTFEF
+448 GLPRESLKKYPFEF

-487 AVSALDVSTQAHIL
+487 AVSALDVSTQAQIL
-501 NLLLDLQDE
+501 NLLLDLQKE

-533 VMRSGK
+533 VMKSGK
-539 IVEENSSEKIYNEAI
+539 IVEENSSDKIYNEAAH
-554 QPYTR
+554 PYTKK
-559 NLISSIPVIHPSE
+559 LISSIPVIHPAE
-572 RANFEPSAR
+572 RTRFERSSN

>member
-7 KNLST
+7 NNLST
-12 GFASESGFFQA
+12 GFLLESEVFRA
-23 VNDISFSLEKGKTT
+23 VNNISFSLAKGKTT
-37 GVVGESGSGKSVT
+37 GIVGESGCGKSVT
-50 ALSIMRLLPKPSG
+50 ALSIMRLLPKPAG
-63 KIISGSIVFKGQDLL
+63 KIFSGSIIFKGQNLL
-78 TVQTKDMERIRGNR
+78 KVQPREMERIRGNR

-108 SIGKQMIEAYRLHT
+108 SIGKQMIESYRLHT
-122 GLNEDEALRSA
+122 DISYDAALRSA
-133 INMLDRVGLSSP
+133 ADMLDRVGLSSP

-164 MIAMAIACKP
+164 MIAMAIACNP

-192 QILGL
+192 QILQL
-197 IQDLQK
+197 IQELQR

-226 VVMQNGLICETA
+226 VVMHGGTICETA
-238 NVFDLFDKPNHDYTR
+238 NVFDIFDRPNHDYTK

-267 STLPVLT
+267 SILPVLG
-274 SIAKK
+274 SITKRRK
-279 ERTTETNLDDSNYGR
+279 ERDSNSDSVNYEGNNQD
-294 ILHSSDTDNF
+294 SDTAEIGRDG
-304 SQIKPNE
+304 SHG
-311 ILKVEKLA
+311 ILKIEKLA
-319 MYFPFRKGVL
+319 MYFPIREGVL
-329 GRAKGYN
+329 GRIKSYN
-336 RAVDGVSFSIPQ
+336 RAVDEVSFSITK
-348 GQTLGIVGESGC
+348 GQTLGLVGESGC
-360 GKSTIARCIL
+360 GKSTIARCVL
-370 RLYSPTSGKIFF
+370 RLYSPTSGKIIF

-391 PKQLKMIRNDL
+391 TNQLRLIRNDL

-413 NPRHTAGEI
+413 NPRHTASEI
-422 IEEPLA
+422 IEEPLL
-428 INNFEKFY
+428 INNFNKIY
-436 RKKRVL
+436 RGKRVL
-442 ELLDTV
+442 ELLDIV
-448 GLPKESLKKYTFEF
+448 GLPRESLKKYPFEF

-487 AVSALDVSTQAHIL
+487 AVSALDVSTQAQIL
-501 NLLLDLQDE
+501 NLLLDLQKE

-533 VMRSGK
+533 VMKSGK
-539 IVEENSSEKIYNEAI
+539 IVEENSSDKIYNEAGH
-554 QPYTR
+554 PYTQK
-559 NLISSIPVIHPSE
+559 LISSIPVIHPAE
-572 RANFEPSAR
+572 RTRFERSSN

>member
-7 KNLST
+7 NNLST
-12 GFASESGFFQA
+12 GFLSESEVFRA
-23 VNDISFSLEKGKTT
+23 VNNISFSLAKGKTT
-37 GVVGESGSGKSVT
+37 GIVGESGCGKSVT
-50 ALSIMRLLPKPSG
+50 ALSIMRLLPKPAG
-63 KIISGSIVFKGQDLL
+63 KIFSGSIIFKGQNLL
-78 TVQTKDMERIRGNR
+78 KVQPREMERIRGNR

-108 SIGKQMIEAYRLHT
+108 SIGKQMIESYRLHT
-122 GLNEDEALRSA
+122 DISYDAALRSA
-133 INMLDRVGLSSP
+133 ADMLDRVGLSSP

-164 MIAMAIACKP
+164 MIAMAIACNP

-192 QILGL
+192 QILQL
-197 IQDLQK
+197 IQELQR

-226 VVMQNGLICETA
+226 VVMHGGTICETA
-238 NVFDLFDKPNHDYTR
+238 NVFDIFDRPNHDYTK

-267 STLPVLT
+267 SILPVLG
-274 SIAKK
+274 SITKRRK
-279 ERTTETNLDDSNYGR
+279 ERDSNSDNLNYEGN
-294 ILHSSDTDNF
+294 SQDSDTAEFGRDG
-304 SQIKPNE
+304 SHG
-311 ILKVEKLA
+311 ILKIEKLA
-319 MYFPFRKGVL
+319 MYFPIREGVL
-329 GRAKGYN
+329 GRIKSYN
-336 RAVDGVSFSIPQ
+336 RAVDEVSFSITK
-348 GQTLGIVGESGC
+348 GQTLGLVGESGC
-360 GKSTIARCIL
+360 GKSTIARCVL
-370 RLYSPTSGKIFF
+370 RLYSPTSGKIIF

-391 PKQLKMIRNDL
+391 ANQLRLIRNDL

-413 NPRHTAGEI
+413 NPRHTASEI
-422 IEEPLA
+422 IEEPLL
-428 INNFEKFY
+428 INNFNKIY
-436 RKKRVL
+436 RGKRVL
-442 ELLDTV
+442 ELLDIV
-448 GLPKESLKKYTFEF
+448 GLPRESLKKYPFEF

-487 AVSALDVSTQAHIL
+487 AVSALDVSTQAQIL
-501 NLLLDLQDE
+501 NLLLDLQKE

-533 VMRSGK
+533 VMKSGK
-539 IVEENSSEKIYNEAI
+539 IVEENSSDKIYNEAAH
-554 QPYTR
+554 PYTQK
-559 NLISSIPVIHPSE
+559 LISSIPVIHPEE
-572 RANFEPSAR
+572 RTRFERSSN